1 MKKTCTAATAFFMGL
16 FFYHPAIAEDAAQ
29 PVQWLF
35 VHTAQTAEVT
45 SATTIVMPVTRE
57 IFAFTD
63 RPNREHAYMN
73 AHEFVAL
80 WDEADSGSF
89 YADPPNAV
97 LTWVEGDVVQ
107 EAEVVI
113 SNAEVNDFGR
123 SISFEVQ
130 FEVGESPDGVLDNV
144 SIFVDSWNGWPF
156 CNRMFG
162 CDPT

>member
-1 MKKTCTAATAFFMGL
+1 MTKTSTAATTFFMGL
-16 FFYHPAIAEDAAQ
+16 LFYSSAFAEDAAQ
-29 PVQWLF
+29 SAQWLF
-35 VHTAQTAEVT
+35 VNTAQTAEVT
-45 SATTIVMPVTRE
+45 SATTVVMPVTRE

-63 RPNREHAYMN
+63 RPNRAHAYMN

-80 WDEADSGSF
+80 WDEGDSDSF

-97 LTWVEGDVVQ
+97 LTWVDGNVVQ
-107 EAEVVI
+107 EAELVI
-113 SNAEVNDFGR
+113 SNAEAIDFGK

-156 CNRMFG
+156 CNRTFG